1 MDGHALDDPFPAFP
15 TRVDG
20 PRSADMTPYDY
31 AREQIA
37 NLRSD
42 VKERFDHETAYRK
55 QYGMMV
61 SETYT
66 ALAEKGWV
74 TLTLTQMRVD
84 IDTMKRG
91 QNRIFITAFS
101 LLITMLTLLATVI
114 FTLLKG
120 N

>member
-1 MDGHALDDPFPAFP
+1 MDGHPLDTPFPVFP
-15 TRVDG
+15 TKVEG
-20 PRSADMTPYDY
+20 PRTNDITPYDY

-37 NLRSD
+37 ALRAD
-42 VKERFDHETAYRK
+42 VKDRFDHETAYRK
-55 QYGMMV
+55 QYGSMV
-61 SETYT
+61 ADTYT

-74 TLTLTQMRVD
+74 TLTLAQMRVD
-84 IDTMKRG
+84 IDGMKKG

-120 N
+120 D